1 MDAQIDYVATDEVR
15 AALAS
20 IGRTEDVKFSPDNKR
35 LAVAGFA
42 RNILL
47 IIDCQLVATASSR
60 KVLLND
66 FVEINSATFSD
77 PHGLSFI
84 DNETLV
90 VANRAGNV
98 LILKIPPG
106 GSQQKMFSVEPLQ
119 TLTGNRYHPVESP
132 GSVAVYPLDS
142 DLFEVLVCNNYVNK
156 VTRHLLDARQS
167 LRVMSN
173 ETLLQKWLE
182 IPDGIAVDRAQRWIA
197 VSNHSKHCVM
207 LYENTEELD
216 HQAEPAGILRDVAYP
231 HGLCFTTDGDFILV
245 ADAGAPFVH
254 IYSTCGTIAWHGMHE
269 PLTSLRVIDEEIY
282 LAGRCSAEEG
292 GPKGL
297 DIDAEMSLLV
307 TTCEKQ
313 PLAFF
318 DLSVVLSA

>member
-1 MDAQIDYVATDEVR
+1 M
-15 AALAS
+15 
-20 IGRTEDVKFSPDNKR
+20 
-35 LAVAGFA
+35 
-42 RNILL
+42 
-47 IIDCQLVATASSR
+47 
-60 KVLLND
+60 
-66 FVEINSATFSD
+66 
-77 PHGLSFI
+77 
-84 DNETLV
+84 
-90 VANRAGNV
+90 
-98 LILKIPPG
+98 ILKIPPS
-106 GSQQKMFSVEPLQ
+106 GSQQKVFSVEPVQYLS
-119 TLTGNRYHPVESP
+119 GNRHHPVESP

-142 DLFEVLVCNNYVNK
+142 DLFELLVCNNYANR

-167 LRVMSN
+167 FRVMSS

-182 IPDGIAVDRAQRWIA
+182 IPDGIAVNQDQHWIA
-197 VSNHSKHCVM
+197 ISNHSKHCVM
-207 LYENTEELD
+207 LYENTERLD
-216 HQAEPAGILRDVAYP
+216 YQTEPAGILRDVKYP
-231 HGLCFTTDGDFILV
+231 HGLCFTTDGNFILV

-254 IYSTCGTIAWHGMHE
+254 IYSNSGNDWHGMHE
-269 PLTSLRVIDEEIY
+269 PLTSFRVIEEEIY